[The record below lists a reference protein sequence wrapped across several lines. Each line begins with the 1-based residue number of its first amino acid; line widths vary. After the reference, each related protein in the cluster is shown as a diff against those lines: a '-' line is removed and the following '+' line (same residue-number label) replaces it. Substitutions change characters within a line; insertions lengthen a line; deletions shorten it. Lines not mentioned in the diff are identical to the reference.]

1 MSRLMAVPV
10 PVRMKLTR
18 NSLRARASR
27 APLLNFSYMT
37 GTKRRNK
44 GNKMPVTETK
54 SAKPVSP
61 AVDQR

>member
-1 MSRLMAVPV
+1 MSRLMALPV

-18 NSLRARASR
+18 SSLRARASR
-27 APLLNFSYMT
+27 APLLYFSYMT
-37 GTKRRNK
+37 GTKSRKR

-61 AVDQR
+61 AGD